1 VKPTNSILG
10 EYGTTIFTVMSAL
23 ATEHKAINLGQGFP
37 DTDGPADILAEAER
51 ATKAGPN
58 QYPPMMGIPEL
69 RQAAAAHSKTFYD
82 LDLDWQ
88 TQTMVTSGATEAIA
102 ACMFGLVE
110 PGDEVVMIEPLY
122 DSYLPMLRRAGG
134 IPKLVRIAPP
144 NWELPYA
151 ELEAAFSD
159 KTKLIML
166 NTPTNPAAKVYTR
179 EELEF
184 IAGLM
189 EKHDAYAICDEVYEH
204 LTYDGR
210 PHIPLMTLPG
220 MAERCIRLSSAGKTF
235 SMTGWKVGYSVGAPK
250 LIEAAAKAHQF
261 LTFTTPPNLQKA
273 VAYGLNKED
282 AYFKGLGTEMQAK
295 RDRLGEGLAKIGFDV
310 MDSQGTYFLTVDYRP
325 LGFNG
330 DDVEFCRHLTLDAGV
345 AAVPFSAFYQDG
357 TASGV
362 DHFARFCYCKQNSM
376 LDAALDRLGKHFG
389 GI

>member
-10 EYGTTIFTVMSAL
+10 EYGTTVFTVMSAL

-69 RQAAAAHSKTFYD
+69 RQAAATHSKTFYD

-220 MAERCIRLSSAGKTF
+220 MTERCIRLSSAGKTF

-273 VAYGLNKED
+273 VAYGLNKD
-282 AYFKGLGTEMQAK
+282 NAYFKGLGTEMQAK
-295 RDRLGEGLAKIGFDV
+295 RDRLSEGLAKIGFDV
-310 MDSQGTYFLTVDYRP
+310 MDSEGTYFLTVDYRP

-330 DDVEFCRHLTLDAGV
+330 DDVDFCKHLTQDAGV

-357 TASGV
+357 TTSGV
-362 DHFARFCYCKQNSM
+362 DHFARFCYCKQDSM
-376 LDAALDRLGKHFG
+376 LDAAIERLGKHFG